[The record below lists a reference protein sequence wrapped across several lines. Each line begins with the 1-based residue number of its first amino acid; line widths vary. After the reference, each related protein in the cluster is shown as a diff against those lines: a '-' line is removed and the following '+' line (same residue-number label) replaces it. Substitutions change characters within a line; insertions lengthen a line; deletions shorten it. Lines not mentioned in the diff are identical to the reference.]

1 MISAVIMPR
10 GGFCP
15 SSSVSAGESEG
26 GEGVKWKVQAIISP
40 FFLPKHTNISG
51 PTVGKHNTLTKLQ
64 S

>member
-15 SSSVSAGESEG
+15 SSSARESEG

-40 FFLPKHTNISG
+40 FFLPKNTNISG